1 MQQMYRPNAKAVKV
15 FGPNSTVTALK
26 ELASSFRT
34 DGHQSSHGK
43 TVICCTICRPEMRVT
58 VAVAVSMGV
67 TYETV
72 SVDVAILLV
81 ERHH

>member
-15 FGPNSTVTALK
+15 FGPDSTVTALK

-34 DGHQSSHGK
+34 DGHQSK

-58 VAVAVSMGV
+58 VAVAVSYMV
-67 TYETV
+67 
-72 SVDVAILLV
+72 
-81 ERHH
+81 